1 MAEGKRRIDRVLEAS
16 FLADLQ
22 RRALDEIRAMRLDA
36 AEEEAICSYERRLLH
51 GRLAILRREID
62 RRAGTQSGSIIET
75 LPEILA
81 DDRRTSRGSFP
92 VHDPNIAFTPSR
104 RVSKLVNDDTLAR
117 LDDLSDEELRARIVE
132 LEDVERDVSETR
144 RSVIAV
150 LDALNEEI
158 GRRYRTGE
166 ADPSDVL
173 TGR

>member
-1 MAEGKRRIDRVLEAS
+1 MSDNKRRIDRVLEEG
-16 FLADLQ
+16 FLTDLSE
-22 RRALDEIRAMRLDA
+22 RSLDEIRAMRLDA

-51 GRLAILRREID
+51 GRLAILRREVD
-62 RRAGTQSGSIIET
+62 RRAGTRTGSIIDT

-81 DDRRTSRGSFP
+81 DESRASRGSFP
-92 VHDPNIAFTPSR
+92 GNDPNIAFTPSR

-117 LDDLSDEELRARIVE
+117 LDALSDDELRARIKE
-132 LEDVERDVSETR
+132 LEEVERDVSETR
-144 RSVIAV
+144 RSVLAV

-166 ADPSDVL
+166 ANPNDVL